1 MRDCP
6 RRKFL
11 ILSAS
16 FANATWSQNP
26 KEAARKYARPANL
39 TQNFGRLPNLTL
51 PNLSYQNLTE
61 PYLT

>member
-16 FANATWSQNP
+16 SANATWSQNP
-26 KEAARKYARPANL
+26 KEAARKSARPANL
-39 TQNFGRLPNLTL
+39 TIKNIGR
-51 PNLSYQNLTE
+51 
-61 PYLT
+61 